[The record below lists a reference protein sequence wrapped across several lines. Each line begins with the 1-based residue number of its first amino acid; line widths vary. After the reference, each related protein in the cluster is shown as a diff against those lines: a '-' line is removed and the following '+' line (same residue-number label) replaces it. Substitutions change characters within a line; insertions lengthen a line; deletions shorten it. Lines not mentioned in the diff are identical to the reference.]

1 MGNQGS
7 NTGNNIGN
15 NQDNN
20 NNLNSSNMISQ
31 LQQQILNNQLEI
43 QRMQIESMRNQTSNA
58 FSNPMLTNP
67 NLHRDM
73 ANDPS
78 LKGKFLRFILNEFK
92 NQMNQQQINR
102 INLMLQQLP
111 PERNNVSMPLMPQP
125 ASSQLRSERQL
136 VSLQQN
142 NNVGIMSRQY
152 ETEDEKAQR
161 EFELE
166 EKRRKQAFQEAQE
179 QRRREY
185 QAKLSQLKNENIN
198 SMKLFSLER
207 GYTLDQL
214 KISYKRLALKT
225 HPDKGGSKEK
235 FELVTKCYFSLL
247 EDLKKQEQDKQFFD
261 LKKGSDEYI
270 KTQNSTSQRF
280 TLSKDYAS
288 ISKDSFNL
296 RKFNKIFEEHK
307 LYDPDDEGYEEWFRN
322 NENKSTDIPKIFSD
336 KFNIQVFNSTFK
348 DNVKN
353 QTSDIVE
360 YKEPSAIVSADK
372 LEFSELGGTGK
383 DDFGRNNQY
392 TDLKKAYTTQST
404 FINSNLKARKSYRTI
419 DDYERERA
427 DVSYEMTPEQIA
439 RAEIE
444 KREEEILEQDRL
456 ERLRRHDNLTAKHYS
471 KVHQSML
478 GYQSNPDMN
487 R

>member
-1 MGNQGS
+1 M
-7 NTGNNIGN
+7 
-15 NQDNN
+15 
-20 NNLNSSNMISQ
+20 
-31 LQQQILNNQLEI
+31 
-43 QRMQIESMRNQTSNA
+43 
-58 FSNPMLTNP
+58 
-67 NLHRDM
+67 
-73 ANDPS
+73 
-78 LKGKFLRFILNEFK
+78 
-92 NQMNQQQINR
+92 
-102 INLMLQQLP
+102 
-111 PERNNVSMPLMPQP
+111 
-125 ASSQLRSERQL
+125 
-136 VSLQQN
+136 
-142 NNVGIMSRQY
+142 
-152 ETEDEKAQR
+152 
-161 EFELE
+161 
-166 EKRRKQAFQEAQE
+166 
-179 QRRREY
+179 
-185 QAKLSQLKNENIN
+185 
-198 SMKLFSLER
+198 
-207 GYTLDQL
+207 
-214 KISYKRLALKT
+214 
-225 HPDKGGSKEK
+225 
-235 FELVTKCYFSLL
+235 
-247 EDLKKQEQDKQFFD
+247 KKQEQDKQFFD

-280 TLSKDYAS
+280 TSSKDDAS

-307 LYDPDDEGYEEWFRN
+307 LYDPDEEGYEEWFRN

-372 LEFSELGGTGK
+372 LEFSELGGTAK

-444 KREEEILEQDRL
+444 KREQEILEQDRL

>member
-1 MGNQGS
+1 
-7 NTGNNIGN
+7 
-15 NQDNN
+15 
-20 NNLNSSNMISQ
+20 
-31 LQQQILNNQLEI
+31 
-43 QRMQIESMRNQTSNA
+43 
-58 FSNPMLTNP
+58 
-67 NLHRDM
+67 
-73 ANDPS
+73 
-78 LKGKFLRFILNEFK
+78 
-92 NQMNQQQINR
+92 
-102 INLMLQQLP
+102 
-111 PERNNVSMPLMPQP
+111 MPLMPQP

-280 TLSKDYAS
+280 TSSKDDAS

-307 LYDPDDEGYEEWFRN
+307 LYDPDEEGYEEWFRN

-444 KREEEILEQDRL
+444 KREQEILEQDRL